1 MLRSIM
7 LGSMALGLV
16 AITGGTAHAQAGLL
30 NGRKDLD
37 PITLASGK
45 PLAKGPYELAAGK
58 YYRIAVEADGS
69 AELAISGA
77 DFFRNVWINEI
88 VINKIEVRPLG
99 IDSIE
104 FDDEGKAQISFVPIR
119 PGTFV
124 LRVPGTTSDTQQA
137 VFIVK

>member
-1 MLRSIM
+1 M
-7 LGSMALGLV
+7 
-16 AITGGTAHAQAGLL
+16 
-30 NGRKDLD
+30 
-37 PITLASGK
+37 
-45 PLAKGPYELAAGK
+45 
-58 YYRIAVEADGS
+58 
-69 AELAISGA
+69 
-77 DFFRNVWINEI
+77 
-88 VINKIEVRPLG
+88 RPLG